1 MEKIKKPL
9 NHEEEFQPLILIYDS
24 KKLKIYLDNTGNHKL
39 KNWKRIIEL
48 NTGIVDDPF

>member
-48 NTGIVDDPF
+48 NTGIIKE